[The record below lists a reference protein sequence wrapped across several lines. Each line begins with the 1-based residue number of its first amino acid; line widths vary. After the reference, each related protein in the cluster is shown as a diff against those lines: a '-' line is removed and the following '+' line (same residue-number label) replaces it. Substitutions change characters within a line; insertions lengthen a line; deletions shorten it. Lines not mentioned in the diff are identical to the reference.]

1 MSVLD
6 ELTLELNKLYWDK
19 NHFATSKR
27 RKILDIAKEGEDEPQ
42 RYYFIIGKIRDW
54 SKRKHNNYTASIR
67 TSKSSKMKKHNK
79 ITELATKF
87 IKEYNPDFKY
97 TSIQFSKC
105 MRTPIHR
112 DRNNVGESVIVGLG
126 DYTGGTLDI
135 YDGDIMSSIN
145 VHHKP
150 YKFNGSTTY
159 HKTGDFEGMR
169 YTITFF
175 NIKPFPETEHKDTSI
190 IYNTMEEIA
199 DLTKQRDALQVEL
212 NDLKS
217 SMVNAAVVKMEDV
230 TEKIVCGGCDV
241 DVYAKMSIKDL
252 RGVCKDKG
260 LRGVS
265 KMKKQDI
272 IEVIKASQEKC

>member
-19 NHFATSKR
+19 NCHPYKR
-27 RKILDIAKEGEDEPQ
+27 RKTLDIAKEGEDEPE

-54 SKRKHNNYTASIR
+54 SRREHNNYTASIR
-67 TSKSSKMKKHNK
+67 ISKASKQKKHNK

-87 IKEYNPDFKY
+87 IKEYDPDFKY

-126 DYTGGTLDI
+126 NYKGGTLDV

-175 NIKPFPETEHKDTSI
+175 NIKPFPETEHKDTSMN
-190 IYNTMEEIA
+190 YNKMELA
-199 DLTKQRDALQVEL
+199 DLTKQRDALLVEL

-217 SMVNAAVVKMEDV
+217 SMVSAAAVKMEDV
-230 TEKIVCGGCDV
+230 TEKIVCGGCDI
-241 DVYAKMSIKDL
+241 DIYAKMSIKDL
-252 RGVCKDKG
+252 RDVCKDKNI
-260 LRGVS
+260 RGVS

-272 IEVIKASQEKC
+272 IAVIKASQEKC

>member
-19 NHFATSKR
+19 NCHPYKR
-27 RKILDIAKEGEDEPQ
+27 RKTLDIAKEGEDEPE

-54 SKRKHNNYTASIR
+54 SRREHNNYTASIR
-67 TSKSSKMKKHNK
+67 ISKASKQKKHNK

-87 IKEYNPDFKY
+87 IKEYDPDFKY

-126 DYTGGTLDI
+126 DYTGGTLDV

-175 NIKPFPETEHKDTSI
+175 NIKPFPETEHKDTSMN
-190 IYNTMEEIA
+190 YNKMELA
-199 DLTKQRDALQVEL
+199 DLTKQRDALLVEL

-217 SMVNAAVVKMEDV
+217 SMVSAAAVKMEDV
-230 TEKIVCGGCDV
+230 TEKIVCGGCDI
-241 DVYAKMSIKDL
+241 DIYAKMSIKDL
-252 RGVCKDKG
+252 RDVCKDKNI
-260 LRGVS
+260 RGVS

-272 IEVIKASQEKC
+272 IAVIKASQEKC

>member
-19 NHFATSKR
+19 NCHPYKR
-27 RKILDIAKEGEDEPQ
+27 RKTLDIAKEGEDEPE

-54 SKRKHNNYTASIR
+54 SRREHNNYTASIR
-67 TSKSSKMKKHNK
+67 ISKASKQKKHNK

-87 IKEYNPDFKY
+87 IKEYDPDFKY

-126 DYTGGTLDI
+126 DYKGGTLDI
-135 YDGDIMSSIN
+135 YDGDIMSSID

-175 NIKPFPETEHKDTSI
+175 NIKPFPETEHKDTSM
-190 IYNTMEEIA
+190 IYNTMELA
-199 DLTKQRDALQVEL
+199 DLTKQRDALLVEL

-217 SMVNAAVVKMEDV
+217 SMVSAAAVKMEDV
-230 TEKIVCGGCDV
+230 TEKIVCGDCDI
-241 DVYAKMSIKDL
+241 DIYAKMSIKDL
-252 RGVCKDKG
+252 RDVCKDKNI
-260 LRGVS
+260 RGVS

-272 IEVIKASQEKC
+272 IAVIKASQEKC

>member
-19 NHFATSKR
+19 NCHPYKR
-27 RKILDIAKEGEDEPQ
+27 RKTLDIAKEGEDEPE

-54 SKRKHNNYTASIR
+54 SRREHNNYTASIR
-67 TSKSSKMKKHNK
+67 ISKASKQKKHNK

-87 IKEYNPDFKY
+87 IKEYDPDFKY

-126 DYTGGTLDI
+126 NYKGGTLDI
-135 YDGDIMSSIN
+135 YDGDIMSSID

-159 HKTGDFEGMR
+159 HKTGEFEGMR

-175 NIKPFPETEHKDTSI
+175 NIKPFPETEHKDTSM
-190 IYNTMEEIA
+190 IYNTMELA
-199 DLTKQRDALQVEL
+199 DLTKQRDALLVEL

-217 SMVNAAVVKMEDV
+217 SMVSAAAVKMEDV

-252 RGVCKDKG
+252 RDVCKEKNI
-260 LRGVS
+260 RGVS

-272 IEVIKASQEKC
+272 IAVIKASQEKC

>member
-19 NHFATSKR
+19 NCHPYKR
-27 RKILDIAKEGEDEPQ
+27 RKTLDIAKEGEDEPE

-54 SKRKHNNYTASIR
+54 SRREHNNYTASIR
-67 TSKSSKMKKHNK
+67 ISKASKQKKHNK

-87 IKEYNPDFKY
+87 IKEYDPDFKY

-126 DYTGGTLDI
+126 DYKGGTLDI
-135 YDGDIMSSIN
+135 YDGDIMSSID

-175 NIKPFPETEHKDTSI
+175 NIKPFPETEHKDTSMN
-190 IYNTMEEIA
+190 YNKMELA
-199 DLTKQRDALQVEL
+199 DLTKQRDALLVEL

-217 SMVNAAVVKMEDV
+217 SMVSAAAVKMEDV

-241 DVYAKMSIKDL
+241 DIYAKMSIKDL
-252 RGVCKDKG
+252 RDVCKDKNI
-260 LRGVS
+260 RGVS
-265 KMKKQDI
+265 KMKKKDI
-272 IEVIKASQEKC
+272 IAVIKASQEKC

>member
-19 NHFATSKR
+19 NCHPYKR
-27 RKILDIAKEGEDEPQ
+27 RKTLDIAKEGEDEPE

-54 SKRKHNNYTASIR
+54 SRREHNNYTASIR
-67 TSKSSKMKKHNK
+67 ISKASKQKKHNK

-87 IKEYNPDFKY
+87 IKEYDPDFKY

-126 DYTGGTLDI
+126 DYKGGTLDV
-135 YDGDIMSSIN
+135 YDGDIMSSID

-175 NIKPFPETEHKDTSI
+175 NIKPFPETEHKDTSMN
-190 IYNTMEEIA
+190 YNKMELA
-199 DLTKQRDALQVEL
+199 DLTKQRDALLVEL

-217 SMVNAAVVKMEDV
+217 SMVSAAAVKMEDV

-241 DVYAKMSIKDL
+241 DIYAKMSIKDL
-252 RGVCKDKG
+252 RDVCKDKNI
-260 LRGVS
+260 RGVS

-272 IEVIKASQEKC
+272 IAVIKASQEKC

>member
-19 NHFATSKR
+19 NCHPYKR
-27 RKILDIAKEGEDEPQ
+27 RKTLDIAKEGEDEPE

-54 SKRKHNNYTASIR
+54 SRREHNNYTASIR
-67 TSKSSKMKKHNK
+67 ISKASKQKKHNK

-87 IKEYNPDFKY
+87 IKEYDPDFKY

-126 DYTGGTLDI
+126 DYKGGTLDI
-135 YDGDIMSSIN
+135 YDGDIMSSID

-175 NIKPFPETEHKDTSI
+175 NIKPFPETEHKDTSM
-190 IYNTMEEIA
+190 IYNTMELA
-199 DLTKQRDALQVEL
+199 DLTKQRDALLVEL

-217 SMVNAAVVKMEDV
+217 SMVSAAAVKMEDV

-252 RGVCKDKG
+252 RDVCKEKNI
-260 LRGVS
+260 RGVS

-272 IEVIKASQEKC
+272 IAVIKASQEKC

>member
-19 NHFATSKR
+19 NCHPYKR
-27 RKILDIAKEGEDEPQ
+27 RKTLDIAKEGEDEPE

-54 SKRKHNNYTASIR
+54 SRREHNNYTASIR
-67 TSKSSKMKKHNK
+67 ISKASKQKKHNK

-87 IKEYNPDFKY
+87 IKEYDPDFKY

-126 DYTGGTLDI
+126 DYKGGTLDI
-135 YDGDIMSSIN
+135 YDGDIMSSID

-159 HKTGDFEGMR
+159 HKTGEFEGMR

-175 NIKPFPETEHKDTSI
+175 NIKPFPETEHKDTSM
-190 IYNTMEEIA
+190 IYNTMELA
-199 DLTKQRDALQVEL
+199 DLTKQRDALLVEL

-217 SMVNAAVVKMEDV
+217 SMVSAAAVKMEDV

-252 RGVCKDKG
+252 RDVCKEKNI
-260 LRGVS
+260 RGVS

-272 IEVIKASQEKC
+272 IAVIKASQEKC

>member
-19 NHFATSKR
+19 NCHRYKR
-27 RKILDIAKEGEDEPQ
+27 RKTLDIAKEGEDEPE

-54 SKRKHNNYTASIR
+54 SRREHNNYTASIR
-67 TSKSSKMKKHNK
+67 ISKASKQKKHNK

-87 IKEYNPDFKY
+87 IKEYDPDFKY
-97 TSIQFSKC
+97 TSIQFSRC

-126 DYTGGTLDI
+126 DYKGGTLDI
-135 YDGDIMSSIN
+135 YDGDIMSSID

-175 NIKPFPETEHKDTSI
+175 NIKPFPETEHKDTSMN
-190 IYNTMEEIA
+190 YNKMELA
-199 DLTKQRDALQVEL
+199 DLTKQRDALLVEL

-217 SMVNAAVVKMEDV
+217 SMVSAVAVKMEDV
-230 TEKIVCGGCDV
+230 TEKIVCGDCDV
-241 DVYAKMSIKDL
+241 DIYAKMSIKDL
-252 RGVCKDKG
+252 RDVCKDKNI
-260 LRGVS
+260 RGVS
-265 KMKKQDI
+265 KMKKKDI
-272 IEVIKASQEKC
+272 IAVIKASQEKC